1 MRRIGLFLIF
11 SLLVGISFGQIDVT
25 NDLTIEEY
33 VTDILLGSGVQASNI
48 TFTGWENQIGLLNGG
63 DGTIFPMDAGLVLSS
78 ANAQNLDGS
87 IDENVPFGEGTTGD
101 PDLLDIAN
109 SVPPLIGQ
117 NFVVGSVND
126 VCILEFDFIATGD
139 TVKFN
144 YSFGSDEYLGWVN
157 SQYNDI
163 FAFLLSGDGIV
174 GPYDSPAAF
183 PNGAVNIAQVPDTD
197 PPLPITISSVND
209 VTNSE
214 YYINNPN
221 NTDIMINGFT
231 TKLQAVYEVECGGS
245 YHMKLAIAD
254 GSDTILE
261 SIVVLEQGSFESN
274 AVVQVSLE
282 TDVGVFYDEAIIYED
297 CGEAVLTIA
306 RPIET
311 ILEVEETVLMSY
323 GGTAENGVDFTELPE
338 EVVFPPFV
346 EVLEFPMDAFL
357 DGLPEGEEE
366 VTIEFLNLAACGGSG
381 LTSYFTFIVDDS
393 PDPLEVNG
401 YNMDICLGDEITL
414 TPEISGGYG
423 NFDFDWTPLTDDTY
437 EIDVAPDVNTT
448 YFLTVSDTCGVL
460 PVSTT
465 FDINVA
471 DFPELTVEVDPS
483 EVALGCFDGLNLIA
497 NASGGDGNYVEY
509 SWVDDDG
516 GNLWGWFNTLWVSA
530 WNGSNGVNV
539 TVTDGCGFTATDAV
553 DVTFTFPE
561 LIIEQE
567 PLEVTCGTEF
577 TIDPTVSGG
586 EGFYNYNWYVN
597 GLWVDWQSTYTTS
610 TEEDMEITVE
620 VFDDCGQ
627 TTSLTIPITVSSP
640 DIELTLVEEVVGS
653 CIEVFNIEPIVGAG
667 SGGFNYSWTLNGTE
681 IGTGPTLDFQSDIDV
696 VVQLLVW
703 DNCDAQAVDQVLV
716 TIENPPLDMDLGA
729 DIDASCIDNTDID
742 ALIYSG
748 SGGYTY
754 SWQIDGQE
762 VGTGSSLTWQTY
774 ETEQVTLE
782 VSDACGGYDMDQ
794 IQINIP
800 DIPLEISLSPDTSI
814 CEGGTAF
821 VGALAEGGEG
831 GFVYYWTSVNTY
843 GQDIIVSP
851 SNTQVFNVTA
861 TDICGES
868 ITDQVQVV
876 VQNVFADFAVTY
888 ITEEEVQFTAT
899 IDPPCPDC
907 ELIWDFGDGTTS
919 NEQNPLHEFDGLG
932 SYDVNLT
939 IVTDIG
945 CFDDSY
951 TLIHSPALLY
961 IPTAFTPNND
971 GVNDVW
977 QVIGDEILFYE
988 MVVFDRWGETVFYST
1003 DHTEPWLGDALNGGT
1018 HYVPNGTYSYV
1029 VKVKS
1034 YNSDAFEKTGIVTLM
1049 R

>member
-1 MRRIGLFLIF
+1 MHRIGFLLTF
-11 SLLVGISFGQIDVT
+11 TLLAGVSIGQIDVT

-87 IDENVPFGEGTTGD
+87 FDENVPFGSGVSGET
-101 PDLLDIAN
+101 DLLNIAN

-117 NFVVGSVND
+117 NFTVNSVND

-163 FAFLLSGDGIV
+163 FAFLLSGDGIA

-183 PNGAVNIAQVPDTD
+183 PGGAVNIAQVPDTD
-197 PPLPITISSVND
+197 PPLPITISSVNN

-214 YYINNPN
+214 YYIDNPS

-297 CGEAVLTIA
+297 CGEAVLTIE

-311 ILEVEETVLMSY
+311 ILDVEETVLMSY
-323 GGTAENGVDFTELPE
+323 GGTAENGIDFTELPTE
-338 EVVFPPFV
+338 AVFPPFV
-346 EVLEFPMDAFL
+346 QVLEYPMDAFL
-357 DGLPEGEEE
+357 DGLPEGQEE

-393 PDPLEVNG
+393 PDPLVVDG
-401 YNMDICLGDEITL
+401 YDIDICLGDEITL
-414 TPEISGGYG
+414 TPVISGGYG
-423 NFDFDWTPLTDDTY
+423 NFDFDWTPLTDISY
-437 EIDVAPDVNTT
+437 EIDVAPIVNTT
-448 YFLTVSDTCGVL
+448 YFLTVSDTCGVI
-460 PVSTT
+460 PVSTE
-465 FDINVA
+465 FDVNVS
-471 DFPELTVEVDPS
+471 DFPDLTVDIAPDDIV
-483 EVALGCFDGLNLIA
+483 LGCFDGMNLTA
-497 NASGGDGNYVEY
+497 TAAGGDGNYVEY
-509 SWVDDDG
+509 SWYNDNDE
-516 GNLWGWFNTLWVSA
+516 NLWGWMNTLWVSP
-530 WNGSNGVNV
+530 WNGSQGVNV

-553 DVTFTFPE
+553 NVTFSFPE
-561 LIIEQE
+561 LVVEQE
-567 PLEVTCGTEF
+567 PLEVVCGTNF
-577 TIDPTVSGG
+577 TIEPDVSGG

-597 GLWVDWQSTYTTS
+597 GLWVDWQATYTTS
-610 TEEDMEITVE
+610 TEDDMVITVE

-627 TTSLTIPITVSSP
+627 TTSLDIPITVSSP
-640 DIELTLVEEVVGS
+640 DIELTLEDEVIGS
-653 CIEVFNIEPIVGAG
+653 CIDVFDIEPIVGAG
-667 SGGFNYSWTLNGTE
+667 SGDFNFSWILNGVE
-681 IGTGPTLDFQSDIDV
+681 IGNEETLSFQSDIDV
-696 VVQLLVW
+696 VIQLLIE
-703 DNCDAQAVDQVLV
+703 DGCGAQVFDQIQV
-716 TIENPPLDMDLGA
+716 TIENPPVDLDLGA
-729 DIDASCIDNTDID
+729 DIDASCIDNTEID
-742 ALIYSG
+742 ALINTG
-748 SGGYTY
+748 SGGYVY

-762 VGTGSSLTWQTY
+762 VGTGSSLSWQTY

-782 VSDACGGYDMDQ
+782 VTDGCGGYDMDQ
-794 IQINIP
+794 VQINIP
-800 DIPLEISLSPDTSI
+800 DIPLVMTTSQDTSI
-814 CEGGTAF
+814 CMGGTAF
-821 VGALAEGGEG
+821 IGALAEGGEG
-831 GFVYYWTSVNTY
+831 GFVYYWTGVNTY
-843 GQDIIVSP
+843 GQDVIVTP
-851 SNTQVFNVTA
+851 QNTQYFNVTA

-868 ITDQVQVV
+868 ITDQVQVN
-876 VQNVFADFAVTY
+876 VQNMFADFTVTY
-888 ITEEEVQFTAT
+888 ITESEVQFNAT

-907 ELIWDFGDGTTS
+907 DLIWDFGDGDTS
-919 NEQNPLHEFDGLG
+919 DEQSPLHVFDGLG
-932 SYDVNLT
+932 AYTVNLT
-939 IVTDIG
+939 LVTDIG
-945 CFDDSY
+945 CVDDSH

-961 IPTAFTPNND
+961 IPNAFTPNND

-977 QVIGDEILFYE
+977 QVIGDEILHYE
-988 MVVFDRWGETVFYST
+988 MVVFNRWGETVFYSN
-1003 DHTEPWLGDALNGGT
+1003 DHTQPWIGDLDGGT

-1034 YNSDAFEKTGIVTLM
+1034 YNSDAFEKTGTVTLM